1 MEDDN
6 FSVRT
11 PTQTEI
17 ATFQVMANLDFV
29 DLKKPKPTS
38 DTLVPRIEEE
48 DEEILDEQPETP
60 KILPP
65 VLEENIEIVEDSP
78 MPTPKSSN
86 SSVVQNE
93 GPTESNNT
101 MHNTMQNG
109 SHNTMHNGSH
119 GSYNG
124 PPGHN
129 VDQSNVQNPLYAKA
143 KRMTEMEILTEKEGL
158 LAELQMM
165 EKQGIIKLSREF
177 TMEDSL
183 EEIQFQVDRANTNYA
198 AANAVE
204 LAKTGIRVGS
214 KGVEIVARRFGTNA
228 LDGFSNNLCKDMSKF
243 TRPLTKLYRK
253 YWRRGGITSPE
264 TELAMI
270 VLGSVA
276 MTVVQNKDFGG
287 LGNMVAGALG
297 SSVPKAKPVDPPKPT
312 YDIPK
317 VPLVN
322 TIPPMPTN
330 ITGKSISLKPPV
342 IPSASWISETSTT
355 VPTVPT
361 VPSMPQIVP
370 VPTVPTVPATKTITI
385 GTPSSSVKRNRK
397 QHSDES
403 SIVL

>member
-38 DTLVPRIEEE
+38 ENIVPRIEEE
-48 DEEILDEQPETP
+48 EVLNEDEEEQPETP
-60 KILPP
+60 KILAP
-65 VLEENIEIVEDSP
+65 VLEEHVEILEDSP
-78 MPTPKSSN
+78 IITPKSTVSIK
-86 SSVVQNE
+86 SVKSIPQIREPEVVKE
-93 GPTESNNT
+93 PE
-101 MHNTMQNG
+101 
-109 SHNTMHNGSH
+109 
-119 GSYNG
+119 
-124 PPGHN
+124 
-129 VDQSNVQNPLYAKA
+129 NPLYTKA

-177 TMEDSL
+177 TIADSL

-198 AANAVE
+198 ATNAVE

-214 KGVEIVARRFGTNA
+214 KGIEIVARKFGTNA
-228 LDGFSNNLCKDMSKF
+228 LDGFSNNLCKDMNKF

-287 LGNMVAGALG
+287 IGSMVAGALG
-297 SSVPKAKPVDPPKPT
+297 STVPKTKAAEPPKVF
-312 YDIPK
+312 DLPK
-317 VPLVN
+317 FGSTFNNSSNNTLNSTSNSTSSSFNSTTANN

-342 IPSASWISETSTT
+342 IPSASWEPVTQNNPVPHET
-355 VPTVPT
+355 PTVPT
-361 VPSMPQIVP
+361 VPSVP
-370 VPTVPTVPATKTITI
+370 TKTITI
-385 GTPSSSVKRNRK
+385 STPSSSVKRNRK
-397 QHSDES
+397 QHTDES
-403 SIVL
+403 SIIL